1 MGDYRHVGF
10 IFVFVYLNRFYF
22 PQSLACNVEINDFH
36 RFGPTCEH
44 LCHCVGNKM
53 CNDTTGVCDE
63 CEDPWFGP
71 ACQYYDI
78 AFQFI
83 DKKKA
88 YGSRHLDNIKPHK
101 YADLAQDG
109 NFSTCSSTNISSA
122 GNRAIPP
129 FWSIYFIN
137 NTRFNDIQL
146 VLSENETLRAYFNG
160 YKIYIENLTS
170 WGYQIKDRN
179 YLPPNT
185 SRSLCY
191 QHNGSQITD
200 RTMVV
205 QCGKTLIGNS
215 VRIEMANKD
224 TQLVLCDI
232 KISAGRNMAFGKGL
246 TPSPN
251 NIQSSYSSTGSF
263 DGNTDTICSGMYG
276 HDSQPEWIQVDL
288 MHQVELNLIVITGYQ
303 TDGFP
308 DSGFKIE
315 VYNNSTSFFEEVFDN
330 STDVR
335 LMAEI
340 VLTSQGQYFKIRS
353 LAGKQHFAVCE
364 IQMFGYCLENYCG
377 YDCSFPCHCRVPGS
391 MKDRLTGVCTS
402 GCAGRSTGR
411 NGLCNYVC
419 NKTTWGEECKKK
431 CGHCINGDSC
441 NVSNGHCTA
450 CASGYKP
457 TTTCE
462 DECDPGMYGF
472 NCFQKCGQCRLA
484 LDCDKVSGMCSEG
497 CDAGWNGTRCDQA
510 CENGT
515 YGSNCLETCGNCVA
529 ECVKE
534 TGTCLG
540 GCLSG
545 FTGDTCKD
553 IASSSGSVIGGS
565 VVVVIVIAVG
575 IVISVIFIR
584 RRKAK
589 PIKRRK
595 AKSPYANGTEDDQS
609 GMNMDGE
616 NIVYI
621 NTDAVQQTSTA
632 HDICEATV
640 IASAAFNVT
649 ECDEPTVYYN
659 TEAFQRKASYHSI
672 NPIAVSELEGYLK
685 VHYNDI
691 DFFEKR
697 FQKIPSG
704 LQFPTTA
711 AKRSENIG
719 KNRYKGLYAYDHSR
733 VVIQTEMSYIN
744 ACFIK
749 GFQKTISYVA
759 SQGPMESN
767 MEDFWQMIWE
777 QNIQTVVM
785 VTNLVEETK
794 MKCLQYWG
802 EGLKHQTTYGNFE
815 VTLMKEEVFADFCI
829 RTVGFHRTI
838 HPSERRKLTQFHYTS
853 WPDKDVPQSPISL
866 IHFWRKVKLR
876 GGQRKHPWLVH
887 CSAGIGR
894 TGTFIAMDFLYDQGT
909 ATEVVDIAQCVTDLR
924 EDRVNMVQTVG
935 QYRLLH
941 RLMLELFVLPFEPV
955 RNELFD
961 NTFREMSRVAHKSKS
976 RKSRLRL
983 QYEDLDKGLEMDSVD
998 DDIACTTALLPDNYS
1013 KNRFDHILSADE
1025 YRPFLRSQCQ
1035 GRNNY
1040 INAVFMPSYTNP
1052 KGFIISQMP
1061 LPSTAVDVC
1070 RLIIDEEI
1078 NLVVQFDDSGKEEIG
1093 RFLPENEEKMKIDAF
1108 EVRRVRTYSGQ
1119 DCQIQTVC
1127 LKLNHRTR
1135 TFKHILFKKWTRNRL
1150 VPPDSSSLLN
1160 LVKEVEGQQSPEDN
1174 WDSPILVLCLNG
1186 AERSGLFV
1194 VLMNIMERCRVEGE
1208 VSIPQVIRY
1217 LRSRRKQIVP
1227 NLEQYVYC
1235 HNVTAKYL
1243 ESSMTYANL
1252 QSAGSDA

>member
-1 MGDYRHVGF
+1 MGDYRHPAMSTVMVF
-10 IFVFVYLNRFYF
+10 IVSGQTVSTFVTAL
-22 PQSLACNVEINDFH
+22 E
-36 RFGPTCEH
+36 TK
-44 LCHCVGNKM
+44 CVMVKQGSVTSVK
-53 CNDTTGVCDE
+53 
-63 CEDPWFGP
+63 DPGLDP
-71 ACQYYDI
+71 HANDI
-78 AFQFI
+78 AFKFS
-83 DKKKA
+83 DPNSTRKA
-88 YGSRHLDNIKPHK
+88 YGSRHLDNISPPMYSH
-101 YADLAQDG
+101 LAHDG
-109 NFSTCSSTNISSA
+109 NYSTCSSTNNTSA
-122 GNRAIPP
+122 GSGRKINP

-137 NTRFNDIQL
+137 NTRFNDFQL
-146 VLSENETLRAYFNG
+146 VLSDNKTLKAYFKG

-170 WGYQIKDRN
+170 WGYSDEEKIKVP
-179 YLPPNT
+179 LTT

-191 QHNGSQITD
+191 QQNGSKIAN

-205 QCGKTLIGNS
+205 QCENTLIGNS
-215 VRIEMANKD
+215 VRIEMANKN

-232 KISAGRNMAFGKGL
+232 KISA
-246 TPSPN
+246 
-251 NIQSSYSSTGSF
+251 
-263 DGNTDTICSGMYG
+263 
-276 HDSQPEWIQVDL
+276 
-288 MHQVELNLIVITGYQ
+288 
-303 TDGFP
+303 DGFP
-308 DSGFKIE
+308 DTGFKIE
-315 VYNNSTSFFEEVFDN
+315 VYNNSTSLFEKVFDN

-335 LMAEI
+335 PMTGI
-340 VLTSQGQYFKIRS
+340 VLTSKGQYFKIRQM
-353 LAGKQHFAVCE
+353 AGKQHLDMCE
-364 IQMFGYCLENYCG
+364 IQMFGYCPENYCG
-377 YDCSFPCHCRVPGS
+377 YNCSIPCNCRVPGS

-411 NGLCNYVC
+411 NGLCDHVC
-419 NKTTWGEECKKK
+419 SNTTWGEECTYQ
-431 CGHCINGDSC
+431 CGHCNNGDSC
-441 NVSNGHCTA
+441 NVSNGHCKT
-450 CASGYKP
+450 CAPGYKP
-457 TTTCE
+457 TPKCE
-462 DECDPGMYGF
+462 DECDLDKYGF
-472 NCFQKCGQCRLA
+472 NCSRNCGHCGLG
-484 LDCDKVSGMCSEG
+484 LDCDKASGYCSAG
-497 CDAGWNGTRCDQA
+497 CDAGWNGTLCDQE

-529 ECVKE
+529 GCKKR

-545 FTGDTCKD
+545 FKGETCKD
-553 IASSSGSVIGGS
+553 IASSSGSVIAGS

-589 PIKRRK
+589 PIKRRT
-595 AKSPYANGTEDDQS
+595 AKSTYANGTEDDQS
-609 GMNMDGE
+609 GINMVGE
-616 NIVYI
+616 NNVYI
-621 NTDAVQQTSTA
+621 NTTAVQQTSTA
-632 HDICEATV
+632 QD
-640 IASAAFNVT
+640 
-649 ECDEPTVYYN
+649 
-659 TEAFQRKASYHSI
+659 
-672 NPIAVSELEGYLK
+672 
-685 VHYNDI
+685 
-691 DFFEKR
+691 
-697 FQKIPSG
+697 
-704 LQFPTTA
+704 
-711 AKRSENIG
+711 
-719 KNRYKGLYAYDHSR
+719 DHSR
-733 VVIQTEMSYIN
+733 VVLQTETSYIN

-802 EGLKHQTTYGNFE
+802 EGLKHKTAYGNFE

-829 RTVGFHRTI
+829 RTVGFHRTT

-866 IHFWRKVKLR
+866 IHFWRK
-876 GGQRKHPWLVH
+876 
-887 CSAGIGR
+887 
-894 TGTFIAMDFLYDQGT
+894 
-909 ATEVVDIAQCVTDLR
+909 
-924 EDRVNMVQTVG
+924 G

-998 DDIACTTALLPDNYS
+998 DDIACTNALLPDNYS

-1025 YRPFLRSQCQ
+1025 YRPFLRSQGK

-1052 KGFIISQMP
+1052 KGFIISQLP

-1160 LVKEVEGQQSPEDN
+1160 LVKEVEGQQSPEDD

-1194 VLMNIMERCRVEGE
+1194 VLMNILERCRVEGE

>member
-303 TDGFP
+303 T
-308 DSGFKIE
+308 
-315 VYNNSTSFFEEVFDN
+315 
-330 STDVR
+330 
-335 LMAEI
+335 
-340 VLTSQGQYFKIRS
+340 
-353 LAGKQHFAVCE
+353 
-364 IQMFGYCLENYCG
+364 
-377 YDCSFPCHCRVPGS
+377 
-391 MKDRLTGVCTS
+391 
-402 GCAGRSTGR
+402 
-411 NGLCNYVC
+411 VC

-510 CENGT
+510 
-515 YGSNCLETCGNCVA
+515 
-529 ECVKE
+529 
-534 TGTCLG
+534 
-540 GCLSG
+540 
-545 FTGDTCKD
+545 
-553 IASSSGSVIGGS
+553 SSSGSVIGGS

-632 HDICEATV
+632 HD
-640 IASAAFNVT
+640 
-649 ECDEPTVYYN
+649 
-659 TEAFQRKASYHSI
+659 
-672 NPIAVSELEGYLK
+672 
-685 VHYNDI
+685 
-691 DFFEKR
+691 
-697 FQKIPSG
+697 
-704 LQFPTTA
+704 
-711 AKRSENIG
+711 
-719 KNRYKGLYAYDHSR
+719 DHSR

-866 IHFWRKVKLR
+866 IHFWRK
-876 GGQRKHPWLVH
+876 
-887 CSAGIGR
+887 
-894 TGTFIAMDFLYDQGT
+894 
-909 ATEVVDIAQCVTDLR
+909 
-924 EDRVNMVQTVG
+924 G

-1108 EVRRVRTYSGQ
+1108 EVRR
-1119 DCQIQTVC
+1119 
-1127 LKLNHRTR
+1127 TR

-1174 WDSPILVLCLNG
+1174 WDSPILVLCFG
-1186 AERSGLFV
+1186 I
-1194 VLMNIMERCRVEGE
+1194 NI
-1208 VSIPQVIRY
+1208 
-1217 LRSRRKQIVP
+1217 
-1227 NLEQYVYC
+1227 
-1235 HNVTAKYL
+1235 
-1243 ESSMTYANL
+1243 
-1252 QSAGSDA
+1252 